1 MTIAWKFQ
9 ILSCLF
15 CQSIASLFLFSV
27 TSVLYLQP
35 KITAFTNHVK
45 IMEHVIVIPKTTLVR
60 VLQITLEK
68 AVKVCCLGSF
78 LEKNNF
84 TKPFLCQIINLA
96 AFTLYFQV
104 LD

>member
-27 TSVLYLQP
+27 NSVLYLQP

-78 LEKNNF
+78 LKK
-84 TKPFLCQIINLA
+84 TILQNL
-96 AFTLYFQV
+96 FYV
-104 LD
+104 K